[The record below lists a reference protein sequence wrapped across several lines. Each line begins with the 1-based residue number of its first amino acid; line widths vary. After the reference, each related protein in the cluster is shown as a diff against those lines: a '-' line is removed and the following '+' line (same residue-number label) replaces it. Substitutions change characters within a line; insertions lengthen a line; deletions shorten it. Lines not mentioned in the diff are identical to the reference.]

1 MEDQFGI
8 VSWKINL
15 ELYHGRLINLE
26 LYHGRLIEGEWTHPW
41 WSECWPVLWFLEIPP
56 EPNPMEHEGKE
67 RERGWGEGKW
77 REEDKLIITLSR
89 QSFCCNLPWI
99 SWAHKVAGSS
109 WGREGGRAVSGMKA
123 VHCPLCL
130 WPHFSSLPKGMCLQG
145 KESGEKNKVTQLF
158 LQQALHVHLL
168 PSREQSYP
176 RPPLCGGE
184 HGRSSS
190 CVLQACSASC
200 MKGENMQTSMP
211 TKFLRSEIG
220 LFGRLAM

>member
-1 MEDQFGI
+1 
-8 VSWKINL
+8 
-15 ELYHGRLINLE
+15 
-26 LYHGRLIEGEWTHPW
+26 
-41 WSECWPVLWFLEIPP
+41 
-56 EPNPMEHEGKE
+56 
-67 RERGWGEGKW
+67 
-77 REEDKLIITLSR
+77 
-89 QSFCCNLPWI
+89 
-99 SWAHKVAGSS
+99 
-109 WGREGGRAVSGMKA
+109 VSGMKE

-145 KESGEKNKVTQLF
+145 KESGEKNKVTQVF

-190 CVLQACSASC
+190 CVLQACSAGC